1 MNTENAESTDQL
13 IEKINDLSVQ
23 LDFDN
28 IVAECSKRPELNASE
43 VKVFGRRLL
52 EVALFAVR
60 DIRAE
65 PNPSDTISDFEVL
78 KDRATALKKAG
89 LELASHLA
97 GKKFDTAASFLSAT
111 DRAAKP
117 IFHMRRRQYILT
129 TGLPSSKNE
138 PKTDIDIDE
147 NVAKLDA
154 KSLGDTIALAEFL
167 SNYAAAT
174 RNEVASQRQN
184 PGTPVKNAF
193 AVRMLEGWIFL
204 TGKKPSANN
213 DSFKAALDCAW
224 LTIAPDT
231 NCGDWANSV
240 RVASK
245 TIGNENIES
254 IKAQGPFWI

>member
-1 MNTENAESTDQL
+1 MNTESAESTDQL
-13 IEKINDLSVQ
+13 IKKINDLSVQ

-28 IVAECSKRPELNASE
+28 IVAECSKRPELNACA

-60 DIRAE
+60 DIKAE
-65 PNPSDTISDFEVL
+65 ANPSDTISDFEIL
-78 KDRATALKKAG
+78 KDRATALKTAG

-129 TGLPSSKNE
+129 SGSPSSKN
-138 PKTDIDIDE
+138 KLKSDIDTDE
-147 NVAKLDA
+147 NNAKQDT
-154 KSLGDTIALAEFL
+154 KSLHDTIALAEFL
-167 SNYAAAT
+167 SRYAVAT
-174 RNEVASQRQN
+174 RNEVAAKRKN
-184 PGTPVKNAF
+184 PGTPAKNAF
-193 AVRMLEGWIFL
+193 TVRMLEGWIFL

-213 DSFKAALDCAW
+213 DSFMAALDCAW
-224 LTIAPDT
+224 PTIAADIKS
-231 NCGDWANSV
+231 GDWANSV

-245 TIGNENIES
+245 TIGNVNIKS
-254 IKAQGPFWI
+254 IKARGPFWI